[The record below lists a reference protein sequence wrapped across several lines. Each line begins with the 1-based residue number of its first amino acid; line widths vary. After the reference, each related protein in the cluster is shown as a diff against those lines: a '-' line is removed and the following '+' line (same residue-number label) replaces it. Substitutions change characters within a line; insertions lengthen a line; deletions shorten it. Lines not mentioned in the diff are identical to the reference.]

1 MNGNRWTRTMAV
13 ACAMLFAGG
22 TVAVAGGAT
31 IKGKIA
37 WEGKPYR
44 GKRMKNMNKQCKT
57 FHADELPRRQS
68 IVTNENGTLKNV
80 LVFVKNAP
88 AGDYPTPSEK
98 VRLDQVGCLYTPHVL
113 ALQVGQTLEIHNG
126 DPTAHNVHFMPKKN
140 KEFNKS
146 QPKKGLIDTLVFKR
160 AEVMVPVK
168 CDVHPWMNAFVGV
181 FNHPFFG
188 VAGDDGSFEIS
199 GLPGG
204 TYTIE
209 AKHEKYGSKTME
221 VTVAT
226 DETKEIEFMF
236 SRADKK

>member
-1 MNGNRWTRTMAV
+1 MNGNKWTRAMAV

-22 TVAVAGGAT
+22 AVAVADGAT
-31 IKGKIA
+31 IKGKIT

-44 GKRMKNMNKQCKT
+44 AKRMKNMNKQCKS
-57 FHADELPRRQS
+57 FHAAELPRKQS

-88 AGDYPTPSEK
+88 AGDYPAPSEK
-98 VRLDQVGCLYTPHVL
+98 IRLDQVGCVYVPHVL
-113 ALQVGQTLEIHNG
+113 ALQVGQTLEIHNS
-126 DPTAHNVHFMPKKN
+126 DPTAHNIHFMPKKN

-146 QPKKGLIDTLVFKR
+146 QPKKGLINTLVFKR
-160 AEVMVPVK
+160 AEVWVPVK
-168 CDVHPWMNAFVGV
+168 CDVHPWMEAF
-181 FNHPFFG
+181 
-188 VAGDDGSFEIS
+188 A
-199 GLPGG
+199 GG

-226 DETKEIEFMF
+226 DETKEIDFKF